1 MVRGE
6 LWWAN
11 IPAPSSSEPGFR
23 RPVLVIQSD
32 SFNRSKINTVICV
45 IITSNL
51 ALAKAPG
58 NILLEKK
65 ETNLPKPS
73 IVNVSQIVTLDKSF
87 LVECIGTLNKQLLK
101 QVENGIKL
109 VLDL

>member
-1 MVRGE
+1 M
-6 LWWAN
+6 
-11 IPAPSSSEPGFR
+11 
-23 RPVLVIQSD
+23 
-32 SFNRSKINTVICV
+32 
-45 IITSNL
+45 NL
-51 ALAKAPG
+51 QKN

-87 LVECIGTLNKQLLK
+87 LVECIGTLNKQLFK